1 MTNPHKQLIDTIC
14 NEVLPN
20 MVRLCES
27 KKMADALNQDQFVTL
42 IEQKIERANKS
53 LKMLPPEEQP
63 LYRQKID
70 YAYADNIDRLRR
82 EITNRQPVSL

>member
-1 MTNPHKQLIDTIC
+1 MSNPHIQLIDTIC

-27 KKMADALNQDQFVTL
+27 NTMADAVNQDQFVTL

-63 LYRQKID
+63 HYREKINC
-70 YAYADNIDRLRR
+70 AYADNIDRLRR

>member
-1 MTNPHKQLIDTIC
+1 MTNPHIQLIDTIC

-27 KKMADALNQDQFVTL
+27 KKMTGALNQDQFVTL

-53 LKMLPPEEQP
+53 LKMLPPEDQP
-63 LYRQKID
+63 CYREKID
-70 YAYADNIDRLRR
+70 RAYADNIDRLRR
-82 EITNRQPVSL
+82 EITNRQSVSL

>member
-1 MTNPHKQLIDTIC
+1 MTGPHKQLIDTIC

-27 KKMADALNQDQFVTL
+27 KKIADALNQDQFVTL

-53 LKMLPPEEQP
+53 LKMLPTEEQT

-70 YAYADNIDRLRR
+70 CAYADDIDRLRR
-82 EITNRQPVSL
+82 EITNRHPVSL